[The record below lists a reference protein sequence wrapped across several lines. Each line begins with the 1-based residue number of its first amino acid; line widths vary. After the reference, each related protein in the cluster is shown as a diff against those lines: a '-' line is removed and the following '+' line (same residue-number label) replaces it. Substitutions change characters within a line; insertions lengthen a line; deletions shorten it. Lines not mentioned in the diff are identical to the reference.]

1 MAVSNAT
8 PLIYLA
14 KASNLNILRKNY
26 GKIYMCTEV
35 WKEVT
40 YPVSSGE
47 PIPKDIPIILQARA
61 ECWLEIRDVET
72 EEAKNIRD
80 E

>member
-1 MAVSNAT
+1 
-8 PLIYLA
+8 
-14 KASNLNILRKNY
+14 
-26 GKIYMCTEV
+26 MCTEV

-40 YPVSSGE
+40 YPVSSGG